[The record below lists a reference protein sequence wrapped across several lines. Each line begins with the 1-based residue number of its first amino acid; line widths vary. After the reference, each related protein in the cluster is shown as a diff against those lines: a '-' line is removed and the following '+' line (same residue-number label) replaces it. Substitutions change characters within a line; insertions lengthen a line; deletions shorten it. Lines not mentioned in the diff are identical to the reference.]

1 MKKHYFSIVL
11 LAVALLALSS
21 CGGAG
26 SKDEVNFMATVVENN
41 QSDLLVEP
49 EEGSDEL
56 RSADKIVVYINDDVK
71 LVDSQDKEITI
82 GDIKMGDKVQIF
94 YNGAIA
100 ESYPAQIHKCYKVKL
115 LD

>member
-1 MKKHYFSIVL
+1 MKKYGFIFALISITL
-11 LAVALLALSS
+11 LVLSS

-26 SKDEVNFMATVVENN
+26 NRDEVSFSVDVLENN
-41 QSDLLVEP
+41 QSSLLVQP
-49 EEGSDEL
+49 VEGSSEL

-71 LVDSQDKEITI
+71 LVDSQGKEIEVS
-82 GDIKMGDKVQIF
+82 DIEVGDKVQIF

-100 ESYPAQIHKCYKVKL
+100 ESYPAQIHKCYKIKL